1 MKDKKTAVAAALTSI
16 ICVQSGASIAKKLFP
31 VLGPSGMSSLRLGL
45 SSLLLMLINRPN
57 LKKITKKQ
65 WLICLCYGISI
76 SGMNLIFYYSIERVP
91 LGLAVTVEFIGPL
104 LLALMLSRK
113 LSDLAWAS
121 LACLGILLIVPWQ
134 NSNVDLLGLAMAF
147 IAGLFWVGY
156 ILMGSKLT
164 KLIDGRVG
172 ATIGTSIAALIVV
185 PIGFYNNAFEQM
197 NWMYL
202 LIGFAVAIISS
213 SLPFTLDLLA
223 MKKIPPKSFS
233 ILTSLHPAFAALSGF
248 ILLGEALSLI
258 QWLSIS
264 CVVLASIGTTLTSN
278 KQ

>member
-1 MKDKKTAVAAALTSI
+1 
-16 ICVQSGASIAKKLFP
+16 
-31 VLGPSGMSSLRLGL
+31 MSSLRLGL
-45 SSLLLMLINRPN
+45 SSLLLLLINRPN
-57 LKKITKKQ
+57 LKKISKQQ

-121 LACLGILLIVPWQ
+121 LACIGILLIVPWQ
-134 NSNVDLLGLAMAF
+134 NNNVDLVGLVMAF
-147 IAGLFWVGY
+147 TAGLFWVGY

-164 KLIDGRVG
+164 KLIDGRIG

-197 NWMYL
+197 SWMYL
-202 LIGFAVAIISS
+202 LIGFCVAILSS

-248 ILLGEALSLI
+248 ILLGEVLNI
-258 QWLSIS
+258 TQWMSIL
-264 CVVLASIGTTLTSN
+264 CVVLASIGTTITSN
-278 KQ
+278 KYL